1 MSSYEKSGSL
11 AVETFF
17 VISGLL
23 VSYNHLK
30 KMEEG
35 KRFNLLRYY
44 THRILRYKL

>member
-17 VISGLL
+17 VIGGLL

-30 KMEEG
+30 KVGEG
-35 KRFNLLRYY
+35 KRFNLARFYA
-44 THRILRYKL
+44 HRILR